1 MRIPAAT
8 ARHKNDGWGYLGNEK
23 TYQIHVQNM
32 YFLKVMAKTI
42 FILWRGYLRDM
53 VLLLSLT
60 CNFNCCSSVTT
71 VSRSFICRPTL

>member
-8 ARHKNDGWGYLGNEK
+8 ARHKNDGWGYLGHEK

-42 FILWRGYLRDM
+42 FILVEG
-53 VLLLSLT
+53 V
-60 CNFNCCSSVTT
+60 FA
-71 VSRSFICRPTL
+71 